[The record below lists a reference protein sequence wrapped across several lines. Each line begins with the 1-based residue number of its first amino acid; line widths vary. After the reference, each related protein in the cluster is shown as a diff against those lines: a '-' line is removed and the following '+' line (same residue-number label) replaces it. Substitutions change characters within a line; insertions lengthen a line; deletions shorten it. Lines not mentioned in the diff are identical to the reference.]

1 MLFIGNLLFIILGS
15 LISKSIFIFLIRYSN
30 FRRRIYV
37 DVKERQNTF
46 MVQITKSSNFINIK
60 ILTDN
65 EIFSL
70 HFAEREIY

>member
-15 LISKSIFIFLIRYSN
+15 LISKLIFIFLIRYSSS
-30 FRRRIYV
+30 RRRICV

>member
-15 LISKSIFIFLIRYSN
+15 LISKLIFIFLIRYSSS
-30 FRRRIYV
+30 RRRICV

-46 MVQITKSSNFINIK
+46 MVQIIKSSNFINIK